1 MRKAFSR
8 LSSQDII
15 DLKDEEVNKAFFLPS
30 MSPMAH
36 KIYKFVYSNISGC
49 KIYSGGMSSY
59 VAGVNKDR
67 LERLAERRGIDLVVF
82 DYFVNNYT
90 NAMLEQQNKEIE
102 KNK

>member
-1 MRKAFSR
+1 
-8 LSSQDII
+8 
-15 DLKDEEVNKAFFLPS
+15 
-30 MSPMAH
+30 
-36 KIYKFVYSNISGC
+36 
-49 KIYSGGMSSY
+49 MSSY